1 MMPTTASFLPY
12 LLVLLFPRRGTGLPY
27 LSGGTQ
33 LPSRRLAGWAAHGV
47 AGRSGATRSVKVEQL
62 MGQDEGLA
70 AKIGRVGAGPA

>member
-47 AGRSGATRSVKVEQL
+47 AGRSGATRSAKVEQL
-62 MGQDEGLA
+62 MGQDRVLA
-70 AKIGRVGAGPA
+70 VKIGKVRGRPV